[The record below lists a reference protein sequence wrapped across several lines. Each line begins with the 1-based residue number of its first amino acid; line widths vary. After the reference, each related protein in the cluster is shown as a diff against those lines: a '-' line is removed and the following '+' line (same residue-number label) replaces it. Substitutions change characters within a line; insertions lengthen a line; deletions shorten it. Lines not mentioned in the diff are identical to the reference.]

1 MFDFSSDYDPVTPTA
16 GELIAEIGLDA
27 QSVRD
32 ALVEDRA
39 RRCPDREVATSER

>member
-1 MFDFSSDYDPVTPTA
+1 MFDFDYDPVTPAT
-16 GELIAEIGLDA
+16 GELIAELGLDERT
-27 QSVRD
+27 VRD